1 MEPRADRAGEG
12 NDEVAGVRRRN
23 VGIPAEPPAINPDT
37 NTATA
42 AVPPAPVDVPVLL
55 FKSYSEVVLGV
66 GKDTVPIPTPYD
78 VHTIVDVK
86 GFGIRTTVER
96 PIVRDAVTM
105 EGVMHGFDLHLG

>member
-1 MEPRADRAGEG
+1 M
-12 NDEVAGVRRRN
+12 
-23 VGIPAEPPAINPDT
+23 
-37 NTATA
+37 
-42 AVPPAPVDVPVLL
+42 
-55 FKSYSEVVLGV
+55 LGV
-66 GKDTVPIPTPYD
+66 GKGTVPIPTPYD